1 VSAIERGQARPSVD
15 TLRRLLLVMGEELVL
30 ESRPLASDADHD
42 PIAFADARRQEP
54 AERVQDAL
62 SWMKMSPGG

>member
-1 VSAIERGQARPSVD
+1 
-15 TLRRLLLVMGEELVL
+15 MGEELVL